1 MWVDVMTAEDLAKAR
16 KQAVTA
22 NGVDLALI
30 WHDDKPYAFLLQ
42 CIHKQRELTGGV
54 VLNGRLVCPG
64 HQWAYELDTGWCRER
79 ERCQP
84 TYPARVEDGRVLV
97 DVEPAG
103 EHDADDAGDPGDA
116 VASSSEVG

>member
-1 MWVDVMTAEDLAKAR
+1 MWVDVMTADDLAKAR

-22 NGVDLALI
+22 NGVDLALN
-30 WHDDKPYAFLLQ
+30 WHEGQPYAFLLH

-84 TYPARVEDGRVLV
+84 TYPVRVEGGRVLV
-97 DVEPAG
+97 DVEPA
-103 EHDADDAGDPGDA
+103 AAGDA